1 MLALVQPFSLCFSQ
15 LVFILVGEF
24 LSMDRRENIML
35 RKVGKL
41 IGWILLGVFI
51 AGLFIV
57 GSFGV
62 GIPITALMIGSIAI
76 ILVGMASLYLILG

>member
-1 MLALVQPFSLCFSQ
+1 
-15 LVFILVGEF
+15 
-24 LSMDRRENIML
+24 MDRRENIML